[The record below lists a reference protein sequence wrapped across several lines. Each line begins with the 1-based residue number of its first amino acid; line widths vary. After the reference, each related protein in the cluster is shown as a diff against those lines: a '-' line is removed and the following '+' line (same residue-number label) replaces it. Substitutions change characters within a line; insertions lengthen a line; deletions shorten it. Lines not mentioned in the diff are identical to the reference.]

1 MFRFFSLPLHLHNK
15 NVNVKS
21 KTEPRCIVAER
32 VAGVLLLVAG
42 GLIYLLFRP
51 RVLLMFLVADSMNAG
66 GLVDCLRHMAADT
79 TMPAFVVYSLPAG
92 LWAASYV
99 LIADSFTRTQ
109 PTAGRLLATAIVPA
123 LGLALEMMQ
132 WAGLLPGTA
141 DIADAVCYTVPYL
154 VYLLTKKTK

>member
-1 MFRFFSLPLHLHNK
+1 M
-15 NVNVKS
+15 NVKS
-21 KTEPRCIVAER
+21 ETEPRCIAAER

-66 GLVDCLRHMAADT
+66 GMVDSLRHWAAGT
-79 TMPAFVVYSLPAG
+79 AMPPFAVYSLPAG
-92 LWAASYV
+92 LWTASYV

-123 LGLALEMMQ
+123 LGLASELMQ
-132 WAGLLPGTA
+132 WAGMLPGTA
-141 DIADAVCYTVPYL
+141 DAADAVCYLVPYL
-154 VYLLTKKTK
+154 VFLLTKMK